1 MPGTDFGSMPS
12 LKQLAYDSLKQ
23 RIIDGELKPGFR
35 LREEDLSAEMNISR
49 APIRE
54 ALNML
59 ERDGFTTI
67 VPRKGAIVAEVVKED
82 LYYIWEMRAL
92 LEPYAARLSAELV
105 PPEKIAEVKGKL
117 LTVLE
122 HPGDLSRYMESDL
135 ELHQML
141 GDYLENRFLKNTL
154 ENMKAH
160 SLRIRW
166 AVEYDNEDA
175 QASVVEAATRE
186 HMDIACALEK
196 RNPELVYRV
205 VKQHVEN
212 SARRLTGAGRVNQK
226 K

>member
-1 MPGTDFGSMPS
+1 MAGTDFGSVPS
-12 LKQLAYDSLKQ
+12 LKQLAYDNLKQ
-23 RIIDGELKPGFR
+23 RIIEGELKPGFR
-35 LREEDLSAEMNISR
+35 LREEDLSTEMNISR

-82 LYYIWEMRAL
+82 IYYIWEMRAL
-92 LEPYAARLSAELV
+92 LEPYAARLSTELV
-105 PPEKIAEVKGKL
+105 PLEKTAEVKKRL
-117 LTVLE
+117 LTVLD
-122 HPGDLSRYMESDL
+122 HPEDLPRYVNSDL
-135 ELHQML
+135 EVHQML
-141 GDYLENRFLKNTL
+141 ADYLENRFLKNTL

-166 AVEYDNEDA
+166 AAEYDNEDM
-175 QASVVEAATRE
+175 QASIVEAATRE
-186 HMDIACALEK
+186 HMEIVCALEK
-196 RNPELVYRV
+196 REQDLVYQV

-212 SARRLTGAGRVNQK
+212 SAKRLMGANYVNQK

>member
-1 MPGTDFGSMPS
+1 MPGTDFGSVPS
-12 LKQLAYDSLKQ
+12 LKQLAYDNLKH
-23 RIIDGELKPGFR
+23 RIIEGELKPGFR

-82 LYYIWEMRAL
+82 IYYIWEMRAL
-92 LEPYAARLSAELV
+92 LEPYAARLSTDQV
-105 PPEKIAEVKGKL
+105 PLKKIAEIKEKL
-117 LTVLE
+117 LAVLA
-122 HPGDLSRYMESDL
+122 HPEDLRKYADSDL
-135 ELHQML
+135 EVHQML
-141 GDYLENRFLKNTL
+141 GDYLQNRFLKNTL

-166 AVEYDNEDA
+166 AAEYDNADMQSA
-175 QASVVEAATRE
+175 IVEAATRE
-186 HMDIACALEK
+186 HMEIVCALEK
-196 RNPELVYRV
+196 RDPELVYQV

-212 SARRLTGAGRVNQK
+212 SSKRLMEANYVNQNK
-226 K
+226 

>member
-1 MPGTDFGSMPS
+1 MPGTDFSSIPS
-12 LKQLAYDSLKQ
+12 LKQLAYDNLKQ

-54 ALNML
+54 AFNML

-67 VPRKGAIVAEVVKED
+67 VPRKGALVAEVVKED
-82 LYYIWEMRAL
+82 IYYIWEMRAL
-92 LEPYAARLSAELV
+92 LEPYAARLSATFV
-105 PPEKIAEVKGKL
+105 PSEKIAEVKKKL
-117 LTVLE
+117 HMVLE
-122 HPGDLSRYMESDL
+122 HPEDLPQYMESDL
-135 ELHQML
+135 EVHQML
-141 GDYLENRFLKNTL
+141 ADYLENRFLKNTL

-166 AVEYDNEDA
+166 AAEYDNADM
-175 QASVVEAATRE
+175 QASIVEVATRE

-196 RNPELVYRV
+196 KDPELVYQV
-205 VKQHVEN
+205 VKRHVEN
-212 SARRLTGAGRVNQK
+212 SSERLMGANYANQK